1 MGALACLM
9 KVAGHDVRGSDGP
22 IYPPMSS
29 QLERAGVQAF
39 EGFNA
44 ENLDW
49 GPELV
54 VVGNVCSKE
63 HVEVIAAREAGLRL
77 ESFPSLLEETLLA
90 DRTPIVVSGTHGKTT
105 TTSMVAWMLLQGGLS
120 PSWLVG
126 GVPRNLGRASHLG
139 EGKHFVIE
147 GDEYD
152 TAFFDKKSK
161 FLHYRPQIAILT
173 SLEFDHADIFA
184 DMDEIRAAFRGLL
197 ALVPDD
203 GLVVVNAA
211 DEEADTLVRESG
223 RPAYRYQLL
232 GEDQAPGGADLEA
245 KMMRSRTPR
254 TASISY
260 FEVYERGA
268 LVETFQT
275 TTLGAYNISNLL
287 AAMATARHV
296 GIPWETVRA
305 AVSRFRGVK
314 RRQDLIGI
322 AQGVRVIED
331 FAHHPTAVSMTVE
344 AIRRRYPD
352 KSLRV
357 AFEPRSAT
365 SRRNTLFE
373 DFAKAFDAATA
384 VYLGPLHAPEKIPE
398 SERLDT
404 GVLADAITGRGVTA
418 RHYGDVEVL
427 MEALI
432 EESVPGDTLLVLTCG
447 AFGGLCRRVLHGLG
461 DPVTFAEPEEITAV
475 DTLLTA
481 HEFPRV
487 RDVMEVETLV
497 IQMEDKQVVG
507 SVSLHQTSPTEAL
520 LFGLCV
526 DSSRRG
532 QGLGWV
538 LADSVLRRARRIGVE
553 RVYLVTDD
561 SSDFLVSRLGFC
573 MVGQDDLP
581 ESVRESANF
590 KARWAPGAMCMR
602 QEFPRG

>member
-1 MGALACLM
+1 
-9 KVAGHDVRGSDGP
+9 
-22 IYPPMSS
+22 
-29 QLERAGVQAF
+29 
-39 EGFNA
+39 
-44 ENLDW
+44 
-49 GPELV
+49 
-54 VVGNVCSKE
+54 
-63 HVEVIAAREAGLRL
+63 
-77 ESFPSLLEETLLA
+77 
-90 DRTPIVVSGTHGKTT
+90 
-105 TTSMVAWMLLQGGLS
+105 
-120 PSWLVG
+120 
-126 GVPRNLGRASHLG
+126 
-139 EGKHFVIE
+139 
-147 GDEYD
+147 
-152 TAFFDKKSK
+152 
-161 FLHYRPQIAILT
+161 
-173 SLEFDHADIFA
+173 
-184 DMDEIRAAFRGLL
+184 
-197 ALVPDD
+197 
-203 GLVVVNAA
+203 
-211 DEEADTLVRESG
+211 
-223 RPAYRYQLL
+223 
-232 GEDQAPGGADLEA
+232 
-245 KMMRSRTPR
+245 
-254 TASISY
+254 
-260 FEVYERGA
+260 
-268 LVETFQT
+268 
-275 TTLGAYNISNLL
+275 
-287 AAMATARHV
+287 
-296 GIPWETVRA
+296 
-305 AVSRFRGVK
+305 
-314 RRQDLIGI
+314 
-322 AQGVRVIED
+322 
-331 FAHHPTAVSMTVE
+331 
-344 AIRRRYPD
+344 
-352 KSLRV
+352 
-357 AFEPRSAT
+357 
-365 SRRNTLFE
+365 
-373 DFAKAFDAATA
+373 
-384 VYLGPLHAPEKIPE
+384 
-398 SERLDT
+398 
-404 GVLADAITGRGVTA
+404 LADAITGRGVTA

>member
-1 MGALACLM
+1 
-9 KVAGHDVRGSDGP
+9 
-22 IYPPMSS
+22 
-29 QLERAGVQAF
+29 
-39 EGFNA
+39 
-44 ENLDW
+44 
-49 GPELV
+49 
-54 VVGNVCSKE
+54 
-63 HVEVIAAREAGLRL
+63 
-77 ESFPSLLEETLLA
+77 
-90 DRTPIVVSGTHGKTT
+90 
-105 TTSMVAWMLLQGGLS
+105 
-120 PSWLVG
+120 
-126 GVPRNLGRASHLG
+126 
-139 EGKHFVIE
+139 
-147 GDEYD
+147 
-152 TAFFDKKSK
+152 
-161 FLHYRPQIAILT
+161 
-173 SLEFDHADIFA
+173 
-184 DMDEIRAAFRGLL
+184 
-197 ALVPDD
+197 
-203 GLVVVNAA
+203 
-211 DEEADTLVRESG
+211 
-223 RPAYRYQLL
+223 
-232 GEDQAPGGADLEA
+232 
-245 KMMRSRTPR
+245 MMRSRTPR